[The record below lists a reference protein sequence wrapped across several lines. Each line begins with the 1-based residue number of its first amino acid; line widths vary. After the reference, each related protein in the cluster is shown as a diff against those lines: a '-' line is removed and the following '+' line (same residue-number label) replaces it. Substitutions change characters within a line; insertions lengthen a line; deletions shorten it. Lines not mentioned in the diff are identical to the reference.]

1 MSFFT
6 QYPKI
11 NYDLFSDGS
20 IFELTDISRAVII
33 NSSRIAD
40 DSALYTYYSINDGDR
55 PDVVSHKLYQ
65 TSSYYWT
72 FFIVNDFLRD
82 GYTSSWPL
90 SYRNFTKMMEQ
101 EYSKYSVLSV
111 KPTTNPQLELD
122 GTGFLDMSFI
132 PLTSQYLPYLKFVS
146 GDGEYRSNF
155 IRYDAKRHQCIISDI
170 HKIINAKRIEVA
182 SREDFVESNNYAYK
196 IAWDDSIR
204 ELELSSADAKD
215 KDKVLKAE
223 IDAQNKNIALKAEWI
238 DSIYSM
244 ITQYDITGAS
254 EHVAA
259 KTTKEDYIASKRLMI
274 AKPEFRWSD
283 YSNAAYEYYSPSD
296 AVLSAYDAL
305 TNDLIVNPKITSFF
319 EYETSINDSKRMI
332 RVIRPEFIS
341 EFSDR
346 YFNTINDVE

>member
-6 QYPKI
+6 KYPKI

-20 IFELTDISRAVII
+20 VFELTDISRAVII
-33 NSSRIAD
+33 NSNRIAD

-55 PDVVSHKLYQ
+55 PDVVSHKLYED
-65 TSSYYWT
+65 SSYYWT
-72 FFIVNDFLRD
+72 FFIINDFLRD

-101 EYSKYSVLSV
+101 EYAKYSVLSI
-111 KPTTNPQLELD
+111 KPTTNPKLELD

-155 IRYDAKRHQCIISDI
+155 IRYDAKRHQCIIADI
-170 HKIINAKRIEVA
+170 HRIINSKRIEVP
-182 SREDFVESNNYAYK
+182 SRETFVESNNHAYK
-196 IAWDDSIR
+196 IVWDDSVR
-204 ELELSSADAKD
+204 ELKLSA
-215 KDKVLKAE
+215 

-254 EHVAA
+254 EHIVA
-259 KTTKEDYIASKRLMI
+259 KTTKEDYILSKSLMV

-296 AVLSAYDAL
+296 TVLSAYDAL
-305 TNDLIVNPKITSFF
+305 TNDLIVNPKLTSFF
-319 EYETSINDSKRMI
+319 EYETGINESKRMI

-341 EFSDR
+341 EFSDQ
-346 YFNTINDVE
+346 YFNTINDVT

>member
-6 QYPKI
+6 KYPKI

-20 IFELTDISRAVII
+20 VFELTDISRAVII
-33 NSSRIAD
+33 NSNRIAD

-55 PDVVSHKLYQ
+55 PDVVSHKLYED
-65 TSSYYWT
+65 SSYYWT
-72 FFIVNDFLRD
+72 FFIINDFLRD

-101 EYSKYSVLSV
+101 EYAKYSTLSI

-155 IRYDAKRHQCIISDI
+155 IRYDAKRHQCIIADI
-170 HKIINAKRIEVA
+170 NRVIDSKRIEVPF
-182 SREDFVESNNYAYK
+182 RETFVESNNHAYK
-196 IAWDDSIR
+196 IVWDDSVR
-204 ELELSSADAKD
+204 ELKLSA
-215 KDKVLKAE
+215 
-223 IDAQNKNIALKAEWI
+223 IDAENKNIALKAEWI

-254 EHVAA
+254 EHIVA
-259 KTTKEDYIASKRLMI
+259 KTTKEDYILSKSLMV

-296 AVLSAYDAL
+296 TVLSAYYAL
-305 TNDLIVNPKITSFF
+305 TNDLIVNPKLTSFF
-319 EYETSINDSKRMI
+319 EYETGINESKRMI

-341 EFSDR
+341 EFSDQ
-346 YFNTINDVE
+346 YFNTINDVT